1 MHVNTCPFTK
11 LLYKDHKNAKCQMAI
26 TNSGETLGEGK
37 NVLLIYLPYIII
49 MIDF

>member
-37 NVLLIYLPYIII
+37 KCFANLFTIYYNY
-49 MIDF
+49 D